1 MDTDCGSLHLST
13 ISSSHSLHH
22 PYRILSSLTQG
33 MDTDNCGSLGLSSIL
48 STLQVSLPPDEVRS
62 AVAEALMEAGVVDH
76 VDWYEK
82 PTVDESIRAGRA
94 FAKGGR

>member
-1 MDTDCGSLHLST
+1 M
-13 ISSSHSLHH
+13 
-22 PYRILSSLTQG
+22 
-33 MDTDNCGSLGLSSIL
+33 
-48 STLQVSLPPDEVRS
+48 
-62 AVAEALMEAGVVDH
+62 MEAGVVDH